1 MPFHRRQCLG
11 GLAVAAAFVLA
22 GCNSGTAPQTQLP
35 DPQGLSND
43 LATVAGVL
51 ASSPFQ
57 SFSAMSAASGSPAAA
72 PTRAGA
78 LLRAAPIVSPSTSD
92 APYAN
97 AAARFAA
104 LRSSAA
110 RLASGISRS
119 VVPPALLGQT
129 FTWDVATHAYIEN
142 ASYTPTA
149 PSDRVRI
156 ILYDVYP
163 DGKII
168 EGPLTVVGYADLVDE
183 STTAPAVNKLHVI
196 VAAGSPATPGAT
208 YVDYTVS
215 GSVTGSPPT
224 AFTATAAGFVTD
236 LTRTLT
242 FNATFAVTNVDTD
255 NPDGQIDA
263 TWDLDNPAIHI
274 ELHETIATPNANE
287 IDVTLTDFSFTRGTQ
302 KVSEHGSLSIVASP
316 QTVTVNLAIDV
327 NGELW
332 ARFSGTNQALDVRH
346 AGGTKLSDVELVA
359 FTYLYPLPDTIAAA
373 IQSMFA
379 PCENLM
385 GA

>member
-1 MPFHRRQCLG
+1 MPLHRPPRW

-22 GCNSGTAPQTQLP
+22 GCNSGTAPQAQLS

-51 ASSPFQ
+51 ASSQFQ
-57 SFSAMSAASGSPAAA
+57 SFSALSAASGSPVAA

-78 LLRAAPIVSPSTSD
+78 LLRAVPIVPPSTTD

-97 AAARFAA
+97 TAARFAA
-104 LRSSAA
+104 MRSSAA
-110 RLASGISRS
+110 RLAISGS

-129 FTWDVATHAYIEN
+129 FTWDVPTHAYVED
-142 ASYTPTA
+142 ASYTPAA

-163 DGKII
+163 NGSII
-168 EGPLTVVGYADLVDE
+168 ESPLTVVGYADLVDE

-196 VAAGSPATPGAT
+196 VTAGSPASPGAT

-215 GSVTGSPPT
+215 GSVTGSPAT

-236 LTRTLT
+236 LTHTLT
-242 FNATFAVTNVDTD
+242 FNATFGATNVDTN
-255 NPDGQIDA
+255 NPDGQIDV
-263 TWDLDNPAIHI
+263 TWDLDYPAIHI
-274 ELHETIATPNANE
+274 ELHETFATPNANQLN
-287 IDVTLTDFSFTRGTQ
+287 VTLTDFSFTRAAQ
-302 KVSEHGSLSIVASP
+302 KVTEHGTISIVTSP

-327 NGELW
+327 NGEPW
-332 ARFSGTNQALDVRH
+332 ARFSGTNQAIDVRH
-346 AGGTKLSDVELVA
+346 ADGTKLTDVELVA
-359 FTYLYPLPDTIAAA
+359 FAYLYPLPDTIAAA